1 MCSASKI
8 SRQCYEFMLNSEI
21 NYKWLNYV
29 KNILDFT
36 GNTYYWIN
44 QKIFILK
51 SVGKLIKRTLL
62 DQFI

>member
-8 SRQCYEFMLNSEI
+8 SRQCYELMLNSEI

-51 SVGKLIKRTLL
+51 NVGKLIKRTLL